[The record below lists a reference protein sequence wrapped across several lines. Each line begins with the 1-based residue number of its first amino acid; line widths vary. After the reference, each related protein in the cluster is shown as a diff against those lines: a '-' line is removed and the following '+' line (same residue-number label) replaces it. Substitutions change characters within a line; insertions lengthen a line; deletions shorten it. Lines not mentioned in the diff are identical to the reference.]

1 MTRALTPQNFGL
13 EAALDPVMYVF
24 EYSDNGT
31 EWRTFASSRTR
42 DVCGYRGART
52 QQTRADVTEFLL
64 SDGSCAGNHPRG
76 RALCVRE
83 PTTDRGVKETFNFE
97 SPACLWPTHVCV
109 KSVKRDLVYCQR
121 DL

>member
-1 MTRALTPQNFGL
+1 MSRALTPQNFGL

-52 QQTRADVTEFLL
+52 QKTRADVTESLL
-64 SDGSCAGNHPRG
+64 SDDSCAGKDPRG
-76 RALCVRE
+76 RARCVRE
-83 PTTDRGVKETFNFE
+83 PTTERGVKETFSFE
-97 SPACLWPTHVCV
+97 SAACLWPTHVCE
-109 KSVKRDLVYCQR
+109 KCQKRPSVVSTET
-121 DL
+121 